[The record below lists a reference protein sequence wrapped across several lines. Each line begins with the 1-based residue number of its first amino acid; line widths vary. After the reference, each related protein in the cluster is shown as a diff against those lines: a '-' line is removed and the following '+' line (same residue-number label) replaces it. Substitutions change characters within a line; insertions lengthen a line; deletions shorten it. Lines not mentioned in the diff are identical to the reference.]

1 MKIRYLGHSCFLLE
15 AKNGTRIVTDPY
27 TGVGY
32 EMPRVSAD
40 FVTCS
45 HFHFDHNH
53 VEKVAGAKE
62 VIVSTGMRERGGI
75 NISGLFSFHDEV
87 GGEKRGENTV
97 FLFEEGGVRVCHM
110 GDIGEPLRASL
121 IDRVKGVDV
130 LLIPVGGVYTIDAA
144 GALEYIQAIN
154 PTVTIAMHYRPKGG
168 TLNVATQSQAIA
180 ALGNERCIEVGASD
194 LDTDDLQ
201 KYKGKILFLEK
212 NTNG

>member
-1 MKIRYLGHSCFLLE
+1 MKIRYFGHSCFLLE

-40 FVTCS
+40 FITCS

-53 VEKVAGAKE
+53 VESVAGAKE
-62 VIVSTGMRERGGI
+62 VIASTGMRERGGV
-75 NISGLFSFHDEV
+75 NISGLFSFHDDA

-110 GDIGEPLRASL
+110 GDIGEPLRQSL
-121 IDRVKGVDV
+121 VDRVGNVDV
-130 LLIPVGGVYTIDAA
+130 LLMPVGGVYTVDAA
-144 GALEYIQAIN
+144 GAAEYIAAIR
-154 PTVTIAMHYRPKGG
+154 PKVTIAMHYRPADGS
-168 TLNVATQSQAIA
+168 LNVATQAQAVA
-180 ALGNERCIEVGASD
+180 ALGKERCVLTGSSD
-194 LDTDDLQ
+194 FDTDDCG
-201 KYKGKILFLEK
+201 KYAGKVLFLER